1 MKRYPTVFSMAS
13 AVLAVLIMGII
24 MMPSASAADI
34 LIDTTTT
41 SWTPQ
46 EPTTDE
52 QVTISVDMVFVGTDP
67 TPDEVV
73 LKYALCTDDT
83 CTLDNT
89 VVMIKGGGNQWKAT
103 IGPFDATHTDGK
115 PYVDIKFH
123 FEAEGTATD
132 GGSDPDKVTTET
144 QYIYFNVTGDPN
156 PSDDDDDDGEDDDK
170 DSPLGIEW
178 MAVGMVVLLLFF
190 VRRRRSG

>member
-115 PYVDIKFH
+115 PYGDIKFH